1 MKQLLRNNE
10 ALAALI
16 WSEARKLISE
26 ATSLGE
32 AVLISEAT

>member
-10 ALAALI
+10 ALAALV
-16 WSEARKLISE
+16 WSEAHKKISE

-32 AVLISEAT
+32 AIFISEAS